1 MPYLPVVDLLFPPT
15 QTFIY
20 KIINVK
26 FCESYS
32 LSSKQFEQWFHR
44 SECEGEK
51 MEENRG
57 SRTNGSD
64 DENEKT
70 MALISK
76 EEDTTT
82 KGGFR
87 TIPFIIL
94 NEGFQSLASTGLHAN
109 MVIYLTKEFQML
121 AVAAS
126 SIISL
131 WSAASSF
138 LAIFGA
144 VLSDS
149 LLGRFTVILLGSF
162 LALLVHMFLQGTIV
176 LWLTAILPQ
185 LRPPPCDQLSIT
197 NSQLAILYT
206 SLGLISLGAG
216 CLMPCSM
223 AFGADQLDHKDNP
236 NNERALQGFFNWY
249 YATGGVATL
258 LGVTVLVYIQDS
270 YGWGV
275 GLAVPAFLVLFST
288 LLFLLP
294 SSIYVKHEARGSLL
308 VGCFRVLVAAIRKQ
322 GSYNNVKDEQ
332 LTQRLHEDLDDGSHQ
347 YFRGL
352 DNNDDFITPTSNLRY
367 NDGTAINPWT
377 LCTVE
382 EVEAVKSIVKVLP
395 IWSTG
400 FLFCLS
406 LSQSPFMI
414 LQAQTMDRH
423 IFFNSFEI
431 PPGSLGSFNLI
442 SFTLSIIIYDSILVP
457 ILSKITGNPR
467 GLTTNVRL
475 GAGMVLSILGMSIA
489 GAVEAMRRWNAVK
502 QDAVQMSVLWLVPSL
517 FMLGMA
523 QALNYIE
530 QIAFY
535 YTKLPKAMSSIA
547 VSMLTL
553 VVAIGSL
560 LSSVLIDVVDRFTS
574 GGGKESWLAT
584 DLNKGH
590 LDYYYWLIA
599 GISSLNF
606 LYFLLCI
613 RL

>member
-1 MPYLPVVDLLFPPT
+1 
-15 QTFIY
+15 
-20 KIINVK
+20 
-26 FCESYS
+26 
-32 LSSKQFEQWFHR
+32 
-44 SECEGEK
+44 
-51 MEENRG
+51 
-57 SRTNGSD
+57 
-64 DENEKT
+64 
-70 MALISK
+70 
-76 EEDTTT
+76 
-82 KGGFR
+82 
-87 TIPFIIL
+87 
-94 NEGFQSLASTGLHAN
+94 
-109 MVIYLTKEFQML
+109 
-121 AVAAS
+121 
-126 SIISL
+126 
-131 WSAASSF
+131 
-138 LAIFGA
+138 
-144 VLSDS
+144 
-149 LLGRFTVILLGSF
+149 
-162 LALLVHMFLQGTIV
+162 MFLQGTIV

-197 NSQLAILYT
+197 NCGTPATITQLAILYT

-332 LTQRLHEDLDDGSHQ
+332 LVQCTYSCHYCRCLNKACLILNSDTDINAD
-347 YFRGL
+347 
-352 DNNDDFITPTSNLRY
+352 
-367 NDGTAINPWT
+367 DGTAINPWT

>member
-1 MPYLPVVDLLFPPT
+1 MPYLPVVHLLFPPT

-20 KIINVK
+20 KINVK

-57 SRTNGSD
+57 SRTNGS

-162 LALLVHMFLQGTIV
+162 LTPSLLVDPGTIV

-197 NSQLAILYT
+197 NCGTPATITQLAILYT

-258 LGVTVLVYIQDS
+258 LGVTVLVYIQDN

-294 SSIYVKHEARGSLL
+294 SSIYVKHEARGSLCL
-308 VGCFRVLVAAIRKQ
+308 NKACLILNSDTDINA
-322 GSYNNVKDEQ
+322 D
-332 LTQRLHEDLDDGSHQ
+332 
-347 YFRGL
+347 
-352 DNNDDFITPTSNLRY
+352 
-367 NDGTAINPWT
+367 DGTAINPWT

-502 QDAVQMSVLWLVPSL
+502 QDAVQMSVLWLVPCL

-560 LSSVLIDVVDRFTS
+560 LSSVLIDVVDRFTF

>member
-1 MPYLPVVDLLFPPT
+1 
-15 QTFIY
+15 
-20 KIINVK
+20 
-26 FCESYS
+26 
-32 LSSKQFEQWFHR
+32 
-44 SECEGEK
+44 
-51 MEENRG
+51 
-57 SRTNGSD
+57 
-64 DENEKT
+64 
-70 MALISK
+70 
-76 EEDTTT
+76 
-82 KGGFR
+82 
-87 TIPFIIL
+87 
-94 NEGFQSLASTGLHAN
+94 
-109 MVIYLTKEFQML
+109 
-121 AVAAS
+121 
-126 SIISL
+126 
-131 WSAASSF
+131 
-138 LAIFGA
+138 
-144 VLSDS
+144 
-149 LLGRFTVILLGSF
+149 
-162 LALLVHMFLQGTIV
+162 
-176 LWLTAILPQ
+176 
-185 LRPPPCDQLSIT
+185 
-197 NSQLAILYT
+197 
-206 SLGLISLGAG
+206 
-216 CLMPCSM
+216 MPCSM

-322 GSYNNVKDEQ
+322 DINAD
-332 LTQRLHEDLDDGSHQ
+332 
-347 YFRGL
+347 
-352 DNNDDFITPTSNLRY
+352 
-367 NDGTAINPWT
+367 DGTAINPWT

>member
-162 LALLVHMFLQGTIV
+162 LALLGTIV

-197 NSQLAILYT
+197 NCGTPATITQLAILYT

-275 GLAVPAFLVLFST
+275 GLAVPA
-288 LLFLLP
+288 
-294 SSIYVKHEARGSLL
+294 HEARGSLL

-322 GSYNNVKDEQ
+322 RCLNKACLILNSDTDINAD
-332 LTQRLHEDLDDGSHQ
+332 
-347 YFRGL
+347 
-352 DNNDDFITPTSNLRY
+352 
-367 NDGTAINPWT
+367 DGTAINPWT

>member
-162 LALLVHMFLQGTIV
+162 LALLGTIV
-176 LWLTAILPQ
+176 LW

-197 NSQLAILYT
+197 NCGTPATITQLAILYT

-294 SSIYVKHEARGSLL
+294 SSIYVKHEA
-308 VGCFRVLVAAIRKQ
+308 
-322 GSYNNVKDEQ
+322 
-332 LTQRLHEDLDDGSHQ
+332 
-347 YFRGL
+347 
-352 DNNDDFITPTSNLRY
+352 